1 MENYEDIVRKYYNR
15 YQSEFIRKLTEQYPR
30 LTLFDAE
37 NLYQEAFLAIHENLQ
52 EGRIR
57 ENTSWGSYIMTIG
70 LNLANKEMRKL
81 GRTDSIDGDD
91 DDDDDNSTSY
101 ATRSAESILTTLP
114 EEDTPLYQDQQAQS
128 LLGEE
133 LAHTPEPC
141 CSIIRLYYYEKLSMD
156 EIAQKMNYRNSNT
169 VKTKKSQCMKDL
181 IKRVKNSLHNAG
193 ITA

>member
-15 YQSEFIRKLTEQYPR
+15 YQSEFIRKLTAQYPM

-70 LNLANKEMRKL
+70 LNLANKEMRQL
-81 GRTDSIDGDD
+81 GRTDSIDG

-114 EEDTPLYQDQQAQS
+114 EEETPLYQDQQAQS

-141 CSIIRLYYYEKLSMD
+141 SSIIRLYYYEKLSMD
-156 EIAQKMNYRNSNT
+156 EIAHEMNYRNSNT
-169 VKTKKSQCMKDL
+169 VKTIKSQCMKDL

>member
-15 YQSEFIRKLTEQYPR
+15 YQSEFIRKLTAQYPM

-37 NLYQEAFLAIHENLQ
+37 NLYQEAFLAIYENLQ

-70 LNLANKEMRKL
+70 LNLANKEMRQL
-81 GRTDSIDGDD
+81 GRTDSIDG

-114 EEDTPLYQDQQAQS
+114 EEETPLYQDQQAQS

-141 CSIIRLYYYEKLSMD
+141 SSIIRLYYYEKLSMD
-156 EIAQKMNYRNSNT
+156 EIAQEMNSRNSNT

>member
-15 YQSEFIRKLTEQYPR
+15 YQSEFIRKLTAQYPM

-37 NLYQEAFLAIHENLQ
+37 NLYQEAFLAIYENLQ

-70 LNLANKEMRKL
+70 LNLANKEMRQL
-81 GRTDSIDGDD
+81 GRTDSIDG

-114 EEDTPLYQDQQAQS
+114 EEETPLYQDQQAQS

-141 CSIIRLYYYEKLSMD
+141 SSIIRLYYYEKLSMD
-156 EIAQKMNYRNSNT
+156 EIAHEMNYRNSNT
-169 VKTKKSQCMKDL
+169 VKTIKSQCMKDL